1 MLDVPIKING
11 INIISFNH
19 REKTVEFEVLF
30 DRYKTIKNI
39 RLDNPAQ
46 ISYGLILE
54 IRRKIKQVNT
64 RFKDDAL
71 EDNVNVIIKNE
82 EEATQKIY
90 SFLNKVAE
98 KVNAVKNTTTAINY
112 LDTLNKV
119 KNLKLVL

>member
-1 MLDVPIKING
+1 MLDVPIKIKG
-11 INIISFNH
+11 INILKLDH
-19 REKTVEFEVLF
+19 RTKTVEFEVLF
-30 DRYKTIKNI
+30 DRYKTIKNMS
-39 RLDNPAQ
+39 LDNPAQ

-54 IRRKIKQVNT
+54 IRRKIKKLNT
-64 RFKDDAL
+64 RFKDDAI
-71 EDNVNVIIKNE
+71 EDNVNVIIENE